1 MHNIENRINSLPSY
15 DDRLMNEWEKV
26 RPSFTHKIIVL
37 DDDPTGVQTVHDI
50 PVFTDWA
57 DKDIEEVFQEE
68 RQMVFI
74 LTNSRAFSE
83 TKTTEVH
90 QDIARR
96 VAEESKKT
104 NMPFILISRG
114 DSTMRGHYP
123 LETEVLKETLEA
135 HSNLT
140 YDGEIIMPFFKEGGR
155 LTVDDVH
162 YIKQADNYL
171 PAGDSE
177 FAKDRMFGFKSSNL
191 RDYIDEKTE
200 GQYPK
205 EEVISISLDELRSLD
220 IDAILNKLSQTN
232 NFDKVVVN
240 AVTEDDVKAFSIA
253 LLQAIEQGKNFLYRT
268 AASFTKVIGD
278 VSSRPYLTKEELIQ
292 SSNKKGGLIV
302 IGSHVQKTTDQL
314 NELKELD
321 KVAFVEFKVSVV
333 KDKQAF
339 DQEIARVQAFIDDHL
354 SKGQTV
360 CIYTSRERLDL
371 GEGMQE
377 EELALSVKI
386 SDAVTQFVNE
396 CQAVPR
402 YVIAKGGITSSD
414 VGTKGLEVKKAEV
427 AGQITAGVPVWK
439 TGETSKFPNI
449 PYIIFPGN
457 VGEND
462 TLKKVVEHLE
472 A

>member
-205 EEVISISLDELRSLD
+205 EEVITISLDELRSLD

-292 SSNKKGGLIV
+292 SSNKNGGLIV

-321 KVAFVEFKVSVV
+321 EVAFVEFKVSVV

>member
-1 MHNIENRINSLPSY
+1 MNNIEERIKALPSY
-15 DDRLMNEWEKV
+15 DEQLNKKWETV
-26 RPSFTHKIIVL
+26 RSSFTHKIIVL

-50 PVFTDWA
+50 PVFTDWSE
-57 DKDIEEVFQEE
+57 KDIEEVFQEE

-83 TKTTEVH
+83 KTTTEVH
-90 QDIARR
+90 QNIARR
-96 VAEESKKT
+96 IAATSEKM
-104 NMPFILISRG
+104 NIPFLLISRS

-123 LETEVLKETLEA
+123 LETVVLKNTLEEN
-135 HSNLT
+135 SDVNF
-140 YDGEIIMPFFKEGGR
+140 DGEIIMPFFKEGGR
-155 LTVDDVH
+155 VTVDDVH
-162 YIKQADNYL
+162 YIKQADGYL
-171 PAGDSE
+171 PAGESE

-191 RDYIDEKTE
+191 CNYVDEKTA
-200 GQYPK
+200 GKFPAS
-205 EEVISISLDELRSLD
+205 EVVTISLDELRALD
-220 IDAILNKLSQTN
+220 LEVIMKKLTQTN
-232 NFDKVVVN
+232 NFGKIVVN
-240 AVTEDDVKAFSIA
+240 AVTEEDVKAFSIA
-253 LLQAIEQGKNFLYRT
+253 LLQAIEQGKNFLFRT

-278 VSSRPYLTKEELIQ
+278 VSSRPYLTKEELT
-292 SSNKKGGLIV
+292 SNSNDNGGLIV
-302 IGSHVQKTTDQL
+302 IGSHVQKTTNQL
-314 NELKELD
+314 NMLKELD
-321 KVAFVEFKVSVV
+321 TISFIEFKVSLV
-333 KDKQAF
+333 KDPKAF
-339 DQEIARVQAFIDDHL
+339 EQEIIRVQSFINNHI

-396 CQAVPR
+396 CTAVPS

-427 AGQITAGVPVWK
+427 IGQITAGVPVWQ
-439 TGETSKFPNI
+439 TGETSKFPSI

-457 VGEND
+457 VGEDD
-462 TLKKVVEHLE
+462 TLKKVVQHLE

>member
-292 SSNKKGGLIV
+292 SSNKNGGLIV

-321 KVAFVEFKVSVV
+321 EVAFVEFKVSVV

-354 SKGQTV
+354 SKGQTS

>member
-292 SSNKKGGLIV
+292 SSNKNGGLIV

-321 KVAFVEFKVSVV
+321 EVAFVEFKVSVV